1 MFKLKL
7 TADIKIEILVKT
19 VRHTVIT
26 NCTNRKLFPVTPLLR
41 AVELGS
47 GEARTVCQEWFER
60 VAKAPFVAS
69 AKGLYAGR
77 TFREAELASNL
88 LDARLMVVSAGLGL
102 VDGCTQ
108 VPSYSLTLM
117 GPAEDAVLPKM
128 GGRSAEWWSALSALS
143 PFNSSVNDG
152 GLILAALSGPYLE
165 MVAAN
170 WSEWPTTQ
178 LSRLRLFTKEAPAN
192 LANRLRSQ
200 CMPYDDRLDQ
210 IPGGYAG
217 TQSDFAQRALR
228 HFAERFV
235 QLPGDAT
242 THAKHVADL
251 MSSYT
256 PTMRPD
262 RPKKLDAEIVELILR
277 DWDLVDGRS
286 GEMLKHLRRH
296 VGVACEQGRFKT
308 LFKSA
313 ATLRQGALL

>member
-1 MFKLKL
+1 M
-7 TADIKIEILVKT
+7 
-19 VRHTVIT
+19 RHTVIT
-26 NCTNRKLFPVTPLLR
+26 NCTNRKLFPVTPQLR
-41 AVELGS
+41 AAELGS
-47 GEARTVCQEWFER
+47 GEVRTVCKEWFDR
-60 VAKAPFVAS
+60 VAQAPFVAS

-77 TFREAELASNL
+77 TFREAQLASNI

-102 VDGCTQ
+102 VDGSTKL
-108 VPSYSLTLM
+108 PSYSLTLM

-128 GGRSAEWWSALSALS
+128 GGRSEEWWSALSTLS
-143 PFNSSVNDG
+143 PFTSSIEGN
-152 GLILAALSGPYLE
+152 GLILAALSAPYLE
-165 MVAAN
+165 MVAEDWAK
-170 WSEWPTTQ
+170 WPTAQ
-178 LSRLRLFTKEAPAN
+178 LSRLRLFTKEPSATLPAGLKN
-192 LANRLRSQ
+192 Q

-228 HFAERFV
+228 HFAEQFV
-235 QLPGDAT
+235 QLPGDGA
-242 THAKHVADL
+242 THAQQVADL

-256 PTMRPD
+256 PIKRPD

-286 GEMLKHLRRH
+286 GEMLKHLRRE
-296 VGVACEQGRFKT
+296 VGIACEQGRFKT